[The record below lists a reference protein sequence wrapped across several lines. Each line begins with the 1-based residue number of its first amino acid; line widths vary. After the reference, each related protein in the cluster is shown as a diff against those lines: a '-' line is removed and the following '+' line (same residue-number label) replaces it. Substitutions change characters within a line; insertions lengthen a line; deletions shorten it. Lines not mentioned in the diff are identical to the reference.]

1 MIALHS
7 FVTKL
12 LSESVYSS
20 TDGGPG
26 QKEPF
31 DDTSAEL
38 MKQVAKPAGP
48 DVGKGPGDGIP
59 ATTNNSNANGVRWET
74 AFKKGTPMSQEKG
87 DGTPPPDTVDGP
99 SKDNPNTF
107 LKK

>member
-1 MIALHS
+1 MIALYP
-7 FVTKL
+7 FVNKL

-26 QKEPF
+26 EKEPL
-31 DDTSAEL
+31 DDTSAAL
-38 MKQVAKPAGP
+38 MKQVAKPAGA
-48 DVGKGPGDGIP
+48 DVGKGPDGIP
-59 ATTNNSNANGVRWET
+59 TAANNSSASGVRWGT
-74 AFKKGTPMSQEKG
+74 AFKKGSPMSQEKG
-87 DGTPPPDTVDGP
+87 DGSTPPNTVDGP